1 VERATRQARSRGA
14 ISSYLYST
22 DEDFIEKAL
31 PAYIAAGAS
40 VSVNIDG
47 GMPVNFMAAYSDY
60 HVTGLNPA
68 GNASLTD
75 LAFVAPRFRVVQT
88 RRKAG

>member
-1 VERATRQARSRGA
+1 M
-14 ISSYLYST
+14 
-22 DEDFIEKAL
+22 
-31 PAYIAAGAS
+31 
-40 VSVNIDG
+40 NIDG